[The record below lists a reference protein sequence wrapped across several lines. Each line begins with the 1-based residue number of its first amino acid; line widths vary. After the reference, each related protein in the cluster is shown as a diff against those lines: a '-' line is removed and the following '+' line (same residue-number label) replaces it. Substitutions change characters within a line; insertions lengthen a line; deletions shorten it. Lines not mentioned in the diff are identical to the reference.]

1 LNARKANEYAA
12 YLRKLMTTTAPVNDA
27 ILDKFKDVEHP
38 EYLARAL
45 VERGLTEQAVKVLY
59 WIRSDNAY
67 RYL

>member
-1 LNARKANEYAA
+1 
-12 YLRKLMTTTAPVNDA
+12 MTTTAPVNDA